1 MKLTIVSGFFLPIPP
16 LRGGAMEKIWFRL
29 GQEFAAAGH
38 QVTHVSRT
46 WPDLPDRGAIAGVEH
61 WRVQGFDHTSDLK
74 KNLIRDFFWGLR
86 VGWALPPADVVLCNT
101 ISLPVW
107 LPWLKPSAGIVTVV
121 LGRAPKGQLRWY
133 GRIRRLY
140 ALSGAL
146 AAQARAEYPP
156 IAARTFIMWC
166 PIDWSLHAAAA
177 RQTGTPVVIGYIGRI
192 HPEKGI
198 DLLLQAAVRLA
209 ERRDLPAWRLELVGP
224 IQVAAGGAGPEFVAG
239 LEARHGASLG
249 NRLSFSGPE
258 FDPAKLAERYGRMD
272 VFCYPSIAE
281 QGETFG
287 VAVAEAM
294 AAGCAPVVSALAC
307 FGDFVTDGSNGRIFD
322 HRGPAAVE
330 QLAGILAEL
339 VADPL
344 RRRQLAST
352 AQESV
357 RRFDYPL
364 VAQKLLDDLAVAT
377 RLPST

>member
-16 LRGGAMEKIWFRL
+16 RRGGAMEKIWFRL

-38 QVTHVSRT
+38 QVTHLSRT

-61 WRVQGFDHTSDLK
+61 RRVPGFDHTGDLK
-74 KNLIRDFFWGLR
+74 QNLIRDFFWGLR
-86 VGWALPPADVVLCNT
+86 VGWALPRADAVLCNT

-107 LPWLKPSAGIVTVV
+107 LPWLRPSAGIVTVV

-156 IAARTFIMWC
+156 IAARTFVMWC

-177 RQTGTPVVIGYIGRI
+177 RQTGAPVVIGYIGRI

-198 DLLLQAAVRLA
+198 GLLLQAAVRLA

-224 IQVAAGGAGPEFVAG
+224 IQVDSGGGGPEFLAELRAKHGGG
-239 LEARHGASLG
+239 LGD
-249 NRLSFSGPE
+249 RLSFSGPE
-258 FDPAKLAERYGRMD
+258 FDPAKLAERYGSMD

-307 FGDFVTDGSNGRIFD
+307 FADFVTDGKSGLIFD
-322 HRGPAAVE
+322 HRSPAAVE
-330 QLAGILAEL
+330 QLAAILAGL
-339 VADPL
+339 VAQPA
-344 RRRQLAST
+344 RRRQIAAT
-352 AQESV
+352 AQASV

-364 VAQKLLDDLAVAT
+364 VAQKLLDDLAAAT